1 MISITRSARGTL
13 GLLKESW
20 DDFGKDECQRLA
32 AALSYYTVFSL
43 PPLLVVL
50 IAVAGIVWDANEV
63 RGAIETQM
71 TGLLGQEGG
80 AQVGEIIRS
89 ADRPDVNKPLAALIG
104 IGALLF
110 GATGAFMALQGALN
124 RAWSVQPDPAQGGI
138 RNFIT
143 KRILSLGMILVV
155 AFLVLV
161 SLALSAA
168 LAAAGDTVGRAA
180 TGVPAVALEV
190 LTFVVSFAVVSGL
203 FAAIYKVL
211 PDAKI
216 AWRDTIVGSVFTAF
230 LFVLGKFLLG
240 FYLGRNDPGSAF
252 GAAGSLALMLVWIY
266 YASMIVLF
274 GAEFTEAWSRRYG
287 KGIVP
292 EEGAVKVEIKTQR
305 VETGPKARP
314 KADPKAS
321 PNAGTE
327 LQK

>member
-1 MISITRSARGTL
+1 MIAIARGARGAL

-20 DDFGKDECQRLA
+20 QDFGKDECQRLA

-50 IAVAGIVWDANEV
+50 VAIASMLWDAGEV
-63 RGAIETQM
+63 QGAIERQM
-71 TGLLGQEGG
+71 GGLLGSEGG
-80 AQVGEIIRS
+80 AQVRTIMQS
-89 ADRPDVNKPLAALIG
+89 ADRPDVNRPLAALVG
-104 IGALLF
+104 VGALLF

-124 RAWSVQPDPAQGGI
+124 RAWSVQPDPKQGGI
-138 RNFIT
+138 RNFVT
-143 KRILSLGMILVV
+143 KRLLSLGMILAV
-155 AFLVLV
+155 AFLILV

-168 LAAAGDTVGRAA
+168 LAAAGDTIARDA
-180 TGVPAVALEV
+180 TGVTAVLLAILN
-190 LTFVVSFAVVSGL
+190 FVVSFVVISGL

-216 AWRDTIVGSVFTAF
+216 AWRDTVVGAAFTAF
-230 LFVLGKFLLG
+230 LFVVGKFLLG

-292 EEGAVKVEIKTQR
+292 EEGAVKVEIKTHR
-305 VETGPKARP
+305 VESGPKAHP
-314 KADPKAS
+314 KADPKAA

-327 LQK
+327 LQG

>member
-1 MISITRSARGTL
+1 MSPASVAKASF

-20 DDFGKDECQRLA
+20 QDFGKDECQARA

-43 PPLLVVL
+43 PPLLVLL
-50 IAVAGIVWDANEV
+50 IAISSVVWNATDV
-63 RGAIETQM
+63 QGAIDGQM
-71 TGLLGQEGG
+71 TGLLGAEGG
-80 AQVGEIIRS
+80 AQIRTIIQS
-89 ADRPDVNKPLAALIG
+89 ADRPDANRPLAALVG

-124 RAWSVQPDPAQGGI
+124 RAWSVQPDPKKGGI
-138 RNFIT
+138 RNFLT
-143 KRILSLGMILVV
+143 KRVLSLGMILVV

-168 LAAAGDTVGRAA
+168 LGAAGERIGRGA
-180 TGVPAVALEV
+180 TGLPAALLEG
-190 LTFVVSFAVVSGL
+190 LNFVVSFAVITGL

-211 PDAKI
+211 PDAEI
-216 AWRDTIVGSVFTAF
+216 EWRDTIVGSAFTAF

-240 FYLGRNDPGSAF
+240 FYLGRSNPGSAF

-274 GAEFTEAWSRRYG
+274 GAEFTEAWSRTYG

-292 EEGAVKVEIKTQR
+292 EEGAVKVQVRTER
-305 VETGPKARP
+305 VESGPQADP
-314 KADPKAS
+314 KADPKAP
-321 PNAGTE
+321 PNTGAKLE
-327 LQK
+327 